1 LKRAMAPSEVEQTM
15 KLEVRLEEKSGPLV
29 LQQR

>member
-1 LKRAMAPSEVEQTM
+1 MAPARVEQAM

-29 LQQR
+29 LQQQ